1 MTHAGQSQV
10 AREEWRR
17 YWILPVVAALGNSAS
32 VLHIYSL
39 GPFMQPLNEAFGWG
53 RAEVSAGI
61 TVANCGA
68 IALYA
73 VAGLLI
79 DKWGPRRVGLI
90 GVVIMT
96 SAVALLGS
104 ATGSLFNW
112 LALWMVVII
121 GTVSVQPTIW
131 TGAVASRFDAS
142 RGLAVALTLAGSGAA
157 STLLPLVATW
167 LIGQFGWRM
176 AFVGLG
182 TIWAVL
188 LLPLILLFFRG
199 ANEGSQA
206 KRETSNVE
214 LSGLTFRE
222 GTRKPAFYKLLVS
235 GALLTFCLIGVIV
248 HFVPILRDKGLSPVQ
263 AASLAGI
270 VGIASIVGRIVTG
283 VLLDR
288 YRGDRVAACAFL
300 LPIVAVSLLL
310 WAPGSLAIYVVV
322 ALVVGLSVGS
332 ELDALVYLS
341 TRHFGL
347 KCFGVLFGAVL
358 TASTMG
364 TGLGPVVAG
373 AIFDKFGSYDPFLLA
388 IIPITLVGAVAM
400 GLLGPYPVF
409 KTPRSAI
416 TEA

>member
-1 MTHAGQSQV
+1 MTHEIQSQ
-10 AREEWRR
+10 AAKEEWRQF
-17 YWILPVVAALGNSAS
+17 WILPVVAALGNSAS

-73 VAGLLI
+73 IVGLLI
-79 DKWGPRRVGLI
+79 NRWGPRRVGLI

-112 LALWMVVII
+112 LALWVVVMI

-167 LIGQFGWRM
+167 LIGEFGWRV

-182 TIWAVL
+182 VIWAIL

-199 ANEGSQA
+199 ANEG
-206 KRETSNVE
+206 TSPRNRTPGGD
-214 LSGLTFRE
+214 LTGLTFYE
-222 GTRKPAFYKLLVS
+222 GIRKPAFTSVS
-235 GALLTFCLIGVIV
+235 W
-248 HFVPILRDKGLSPVQ
+248 
-263 AASLAGI
+263 LAP
-270 VGIASIVGRIVTG
+270 
-283 VLLDR
+283 
-288 YRGDRVAACAFL
+288 C
-300 LPIVAVSLLL
+300 
-310 WAPGSLAIYVVV
+310 
-322 ALVVGLSVGS
+322 
-332 ELDALVYLS
+332 
-341 TRHFGL
+341 
-347 KCFGVLFGAVL
+347 
-358 TASTMG
+358 
-364 TGLGPVVAG
+364 
-373 AIFDKFGSYDPFLLA
+373 
-388 IIPITLVGAVAM
+388 
-400 GLLGPYPVF
+400 
-409 KTPRSAI
+409 
-416 TEA
+416 